1 MRKKYTINIHNWGT
15 NLGPRI
21 HTVTVTTK
29 QRCPHYTGGA
39 YSLNNGFSLLVP
51 KSLQIEL
58 VFLCSYPCLSCVYPS
73 CFVGFQVSNEGK
85 YHGFWST
92 DQRFSCV
99 TQRIWQYHVVQYSP
113 CSSGTEYVHDACL
126 ISVVP
131 NASVRLVPRPWTQAN
146 VVNCWQ
152 WVIFNLS
159 WVS

>member
-58 VFLCSYPCLSCVYPS
+58 DFLCSYPCVSCVYPS
-73 CFVGFQVSNEGK
+73 CFVGFQVQVLPG
-85 YHGFWST
+85 
-92 DQRFSCV
+92 D
-99 TQRIWQYHVVQYSP
+99 VQ
-113 CSSGTEYVHDACL
+113 
-126 ISVVP
+126 
-131 NASVRLVPRPWTQAN
+131 
-146 VVNCWQ
+146 
-152 WVIFNLS
+152 
-159 WVS
+159 